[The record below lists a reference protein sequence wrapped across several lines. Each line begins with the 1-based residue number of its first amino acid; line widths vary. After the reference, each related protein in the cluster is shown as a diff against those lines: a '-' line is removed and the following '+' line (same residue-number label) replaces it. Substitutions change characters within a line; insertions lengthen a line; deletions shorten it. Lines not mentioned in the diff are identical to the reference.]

1 MTNSNAKL
9 FCLDIIKNRHLF
21 KVSHNIHII
30 SKCLLKLAYIH
41 LIRYLIRGHRP
52 VTTKTTG
59 EQWTAP
65 AAYWVCIRGK
75 TFPCKSSHSSL
86 SVSHAFT
93 CTRMQTHNT
102 HTDSRKQARLFTELK
117 HAACMMNGFFK
128 KALQQP
134 LLHPVLPCLSHSP
147 LQLKSV
153 CLCFC
158 ILKVSLLISISQV
171 SPGVF
176 VLPSRQTVW
185 EAHCRPLIYHKPVKY
200 QSMTDLIMGLMCEKC
215 SFKKFSYRCR
225 TTET

>member
-1 MTNSNAKL
+1 MHT
-9 FCLDIIKNRHLF
+9 
-21 KVSHNIHII
+21 I
-30 SKCLLKLAYIH
+30 SKCLLKLSYIN
-41 LIRYLIRGHRP
+41 LIRDLIRGHRP

-93 CTRMQTHNT
+93 CTRMQTHNA
-102 HTDSRKQARLFTELK
+102 HTDSRKQARLLTELK
-117 HAACMMNGFFK
+117 HAACMMNVFFK
-128 KALQQP
+128 KALKQP

-176 VLPSRQTVW
+176 VLPSRHCLRSTLPSSHLSQTC
-185 EAHCRPLIYHKPVKY
+185 EISEYDF
-200 QSMTDLIMGLMCEKC
+200 DLIMGLKRGKC
-215 SFKKFSYRCR
+215 SFKKFSYRGR